1 MKGGLSVRS
10 PEPISNDE
18 VNVAVMLL
26 HIAHAHPEVVREK
39 RFIKCSELHF
49 PWVIASKIANI
60 PKTTAMV
67 TLPPTDFSRIIRKLM
82 NAELLCRLTPKL
94 GRVLKKTSPMLP
106 VVLMDDPTDPMVMFT
121 EMPQCYFEEEEQDGR
136 IVRQMK
142 PKGEMLQFMLDH
154 LNEE

>member
-1 MKGGLSVRS
+1 MTGGLGVRA
-10 PEPISNDE
+10 PEPVSNDE
-18 VNVAVMLL
+18 MNLGVMLL
-26 HIAHAHPEVVREK
+26 YIAHSHPEVVTEK
-39 RFIKCSELHF
+39 HMIKCSEIYF
-49 PWVIASKIANI
+49 PGIIASKFANVAST
-60 PKTTAMV
+60 PEMV
-67 TLPPTDFSRIIRKLM
+67 TIPPEDFSRIIRKLM
-82 NAELLCRLTPKL
+82 NAELFCRLTPKL